1 MENKSRLF
9 LSEYNFEFSKLK
21 GEINFFFFKK
31 GLKNEVLI
39 LISGK
44 FFHLESFS
52 LLNYEANLLIRLF
65 IHIPPEIHLIF
76 IFQRDFNTAGIKFS
90 SFCWIWVGDPIKGFN

>member
-1 MENKSRLF
+1 MVLYFCNSLETVQEIK
-9 LSEYNFEFSKLK
+9 KKCLK
-21 GEINFFFFKK
+21 E
-31 GLKNEVLI
+31 LKNEVLI

-44 FFHLESFS
+44 FLHLESFS

-65 IHIPPEIHLIF
+65 IHILPEIHLIF
-76 IFQRDFNTAGIKFS
+76 ILQRDLNTAGIKFS

>member
-1 MENKSRLF
+1 VFGSKISTFLF
-9 LSEYNFEFSKLK
+9 AIKTCLK
-21 GEINFFFFKK
+21 E
-31 GLKNEVLI
+31 LKNEVLI

-44 FFHLESFS
+44 FLHLESFS

-76 IFQRDFNTAGIKFS
+76 IFFHEHTSYKHYAPTFYT
-90 SFCWIWVGDPIKGFN
+90 F

>member
-1 MENKSRLF
+1 VFGSKISTFLF
-9 LSEYNFEFSKLK
+9 AIKTQ
-21 GEINFFFFKK
+21 FFHKFLAKILGRD
-31 GLKNEVLI
+31 GLIFLEALI
-39 LISGK
+39 LISGM
-44 FFHLESFS
+44 FLHLESFS

-65 IHIPPEIHLIF
+65 IHMPPEIHLIF